1 MAVFNVHD
9 YVERRLPMQCCAH
22 RGLSGLY
29 PENTLLSFTKAVEL
43 QVDLIEFDVR
53 VSKDKKLVVIHDS
66 SVDRTTDGSGLVSE
80 LTFQELHILD
90 AGWGETIPAFEEV
103 IDELGGRVGMNIH
116 MKNSGKALDM
126 AIQYC
131 GKAGIL
137 DNVFFAIEPL
147 DEIKR
152 IRETYPNVHICSLY
166 RKGDYLKT
174 AQQLNVRIL
183 QPAIYASYFTKD
195 WMDQVHQVGCVC
207 GVFYADTV
215 SNLLYCQR
223 LGVDAILTNH
233 SNTFLQILR
242 S

>member
-9 YVERRLPMQCCAH
+9 YVERRLPLQCCAH

-29 PENTLLSFTKAVEL
+29 PENTLLSFTKAIEI
-43 QVDLIEFDVR
+43 QADLIEFDVR

-66 SVDRTTDGSGLVSE
+66 SVDRTTDGSGFVSE
-80 LTFQELHILD
+80 LTFQELRALNV
-90 AGWGETIPAFEEV
+90 GLGETIPAFEEV
-103 IDELGGRVGMNIH
+103 IDELGGRIGMNIH
-116 MKNSGKALDM
+116 MKNSGKAIDM
-126 AIQYC
+126 AIQHC
-131 GKAGIL
+131 RKAGIL

-152 IRETYPNVHICSLY
+152 IRETYPNVHVCSLF
-166 RKGDYLKT
+166 RKGDYLET
-174 AQQLNVRIL
+174 TQQLNVRIL
-183 QPAIYASYFTKD
+183 QPAIYATYFTRD
-195 WMDQVHQVGCVC
+195 WVDQVHQVGCVC

-215 SNLLYCQR
+215 SNILYCQR
-223 LGVDAILTNH
+223 LGVDAILTNY